1 MIRSMHLTVTVGA
14 ASVKEENRSRRP
26 RRHRVTGCVMARGA
40 EPRIGH
46 FEKPIIDG
54 SVGLVAIATVFKCR
68 RMLPQKGPTPFGV
81 AGVTVF
87 IDAGLLELGR
97 IGGAMWIVA
106 VRTSQLAF
114 SQRHMRRAHEL
125 GFSLQMTLTA
135 NLGFGPLIEKRRL
148 LARLHELM
156 PVGGL
161 FHQRMTGNASQPAVR
176 VGTRFPVS
184 LNAALMTTETS
195 VVLDSW

>member
-1 MIRSMHLTVTVGA
+1 
-14 ASVKEENRSRRP
+14 
-26 RRHRVTGCVMARGA
+26 MARRA
-40 EPRIGH
+40 EPRVCD
-46 FEKPIIDG
+46 FEQPIIDG
-54 SVGLVAIATVFKCR
+54 SVGLMAVAAVFKRR
-68 RMLPQKGPTPFGV
+68 RMFPQKRPAPLGM

-97 IGGAMWIVA
+97 IRGAVRIVA
-106 VRTSQLAF
+106 IRACELAF
-114 SQRHMRRAHEL
+114 PQGHMGGSHEL
-125 GFSLQMTLTA
+125 GFSLQVALAA

-161 FHQRMTGNASQPAVR
+161 FHHLMAGDASQPAVR

-184 LNAALMTTETS
+184 LNAALMATETS
-195 VVLDSW
+195 VVLDSC